1 MQTEVKNLIDFLS
14 SRDNENICNVLN
26 EYFGQDGIREF
37 LDSDNEES
45 KKFIESVCRIHTGLK
60 WFLDRIS
67 LIKQQKITRK
77 RERTDEGNIVTVDD
91 FLRKYSKED
100 SD

>member
-1 MQTEVKNLIDFLS
+1 METKVKELIEFLT

-26 EYFGQDGIREF
+26 EYFGQDGIRDF

-45 KKFIESVCRIHTGLK
+45 KKFVGSVCKIHKGLK

-67 LIKQQKITRK
+67 LVKKQKITRK
-77 RERTDEGNIVTVDD
+77 RERVDEDNIRVVDD
-91 FLRKYSKED
+91 SLQKYSKED
-100 SD
+100 SY